1 MYYLQTS
8 RVGLEWEGLQWEV
21 RLNLLDVFVYL
32 ANWKRAI
39 AAGFQSHP
47 DQYGVRTVWLP
58 VEFGY

>member
-1 MYYLQTS
+1 MGGAT
-8 RVGLEWEGLQWEV
+8 REV

-58 VEFGY
+58 VGFGY